1 MCRCRTG
8 TASCNGG
15 ACQDVYSDEAN
26 CGACGMRCATGATCT
41 TGVCVC
47 PNSGMACSGTCY
59 DIANDEQHCGNCT
72 TVCSG
77 SNQCL
82 FGGCV
87 DPASVNCGGSN
98 TGRTCQRNAFITL
111 GKYWVNNNWWGVPSS
126 NNGSANCSATSNFQ
140 SIASRCQQGDL
151 VGWATDWNWAGTG
164 SVMTFA
170 SLVFGWQYDDFRIDN
185 TGLPVQLSANRAV
198 NCGWS
203 FTVSGS
209 GTMNVAYDM
218 WLHTTNTPTYNSN
231 PSEEIMVWLY
241 RGGGAGP
248 VGSRQ
253 ATVTIGGT
261 SWDLYR
267 GTTVQPVYS
276 FVRTANATTAVLNMS
291 SFVSDLVSRGWVQSS
306 RYLTSVQAGTEI
318 FTGSGSVTTNGFY
331 CRIQ

>member
-1 MCRCRTG
+1 
-8 TASCNGG
+8 
-15 ACQDVYSDEAN
+15 
-26 CGACGMRCATGATCT
+26 MRCATGATCM

-59 DIANDEQHCGNCT
+59 DINNDEAHCGNCT
-72 TVCSG
+72 TTCSG
-77 SNQCL
+77 STQCL

-87 DPASVNCGGSN
+87 DPNSVNCAGSN
-98 TGRTCQRNAFITL
+98 TGRTCARNAVITL
-111 GKYWVNNNWWGVPSS
+111 GKYWVNNNWWGVASG
-126 NNGSANCSATSNFQ
+126 NNGSAACSATSNFQ
-140 SIASRCQQGDL
+140 GVASRCQTGDL
-151 VGWATDWNWAGTG
+151 VGWATDWNWSGTG
-164 SVMTFA
+164 SVMTYA
-170 SLVFGWQYDDFRIDN
+170 SLVFGWQYDDFRIKN

-218 WLHTTNTPTYNSN
+218 WLHSINNPTYNSQ
-231 PSEEIMVWLY
+231 PSEEVMVWLY

-276 FVRTANATTAVLNMS
+276 FVRTASATTAVLNMS
-291 SFVSDLVSRGWVQSS
+291 AFLSDLVTRGWVQNS
-306 RYLTSVQAGTEI
+306 RYLSSVQAGTEI

-331 CRIQ
+331 CRVQ